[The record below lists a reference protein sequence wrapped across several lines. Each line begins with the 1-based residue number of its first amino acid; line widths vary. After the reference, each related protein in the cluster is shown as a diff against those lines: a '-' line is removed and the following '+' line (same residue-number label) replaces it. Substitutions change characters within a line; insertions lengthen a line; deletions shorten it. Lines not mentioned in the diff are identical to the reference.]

1 MAKKVADVVVESL
14 IAAGVKRIY
23 GVSGDSLS
31 GITDSVR
38 EHSKDISWIH
48 VRHEETAGF
57 AAGSEAHLTGNL
69 AVCAGSCG
77 PGNMHLIN
85 GLYDCY
91 RSRVPVLA
99 IAAHIPI
106 REIGST
112 YFQETH
118 PELLFKECSQ
128 YCELVSHTDQI
139 PRVLDIAMRTSF
151 PSAEFL
157 SLSFL
162 ETSHCKSQSLTDLSY
177 VSNNARQ

>member
-99 IAAHIPI
+99 IAAHISI

-128 YCELVSHTDQI
+128 YYELVSHTDQI